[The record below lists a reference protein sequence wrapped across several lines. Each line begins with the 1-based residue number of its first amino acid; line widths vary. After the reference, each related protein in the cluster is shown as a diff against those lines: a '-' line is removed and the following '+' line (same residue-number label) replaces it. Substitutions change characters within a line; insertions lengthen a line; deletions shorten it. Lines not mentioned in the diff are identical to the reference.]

1 MNIFQSIVMTFS
13 ASVTKILKNISLQNE
28 VQKSVIEKDEK
39 QYGGFIK
46 DDWKKVGKDLK
57 LGIIDYGRTR

>member
-1 MNIFQSIVMTFS
+1 MNIFQSISMTFS
-13 ASVTKILKNISLQNE
+13 ASVTKVLKSISFQNE
-28 VQKSVIEKDEK
+28 AQKTVIKKDEK

-46 DDWKKVGKDLK
+46 DDWEKVGKDLK